1 MEKSF
6 QSYDLILTPAEG
18 YFESKKSRFLALV
31 TPIATE
37 PQAQEIL
44 AQRRKTYY
52 DARHHCYAYVLGERH
67 QILRFSDDGEPSG
80 TGGAPLREALVASGL
95 HNCLLVVTR
104 YFGGTL
110 LGAGPLARAYS
121 SAAAD
126 ALAKVE
132 RSALLEGRRWQL
144 VLPYTDLARVDRILA
159 EGAIPVESEEY
170 GTDVSRQIILTSDR
184 EADFLEALSDASS
197 GRALAEPGEI
207 IHFILQKG
215 KAIPWD
221 APSFDAKNPD

>member
-1 MEKSF
+1 MGSIF
-6 QSYDLILTPAEG
+6 QSYDLILAPAEG

-37 PQAQEIL
+37 AEAQELL

-52 DARHHCYAYVLGERH
+52 DARHHCYAYVLGDRN
-67 QILRFSDDGEPSG
+67 QVVRFSDDGEPSG
-80 TGGAPLREALVASGL
+80 TGGAPIREALLASGL

-132 RSALLEGRRWQL
+132 RASLQEGRRWQL
-144 VLPYTDLARVDRILA
+144 VLPYTDLARVDRILS
-159 EGAIPVESEEY
+159 ESAIPVESEEY
-170 GTDVSRQIILTSDR
+170 GTDVLRQIILTGDK
-184 EADFLEALSDASS
+184 EPAFLQALSDASS
-197 GRALAEPGEI
+197 GRALVEPGEI

-221 APSFDAKNPD
+221 EPSFDAKLP